1 MTALAEKQ
9 KSILQESVARLLA
22 RTQNA
27 RGLQVEDL
35 QERIEKSLNKYQ
47 PNASNAEIKE
57 FTDSLNADDLCL
69 IAACE
74 LGNESAWEDLV
85 KNFDSTVKSAARS
98 ISKNSDDAEDL
109 ANSIWAELHGLR
121 KDESGNLR
129 RKISYYSGKGSLGGW
144 LRAVVNQ
151 LAIDEFRKQSKF
163 VQIEENREFENLANE
178 NEDGLVIPTHETPE
192 QIFSEKQ
199 SRKDVAESLK
209 EAIATLETEDKL
221 LIKLYYFDN
230 LNLKTIGATLGFHEA
245 TASRKLVRVQNDLR
259 KSTEKILLTKFGW
272 KETEV
277 KNHLAET
284 AEKLGFSVEK
294 LFSIMIIF
302 CLVQEIFR

>member
-1 MTALAEKQ
+1 MTALAEKN

-27 RGLQVEDL
+27 RSLQIEDL
-35 QERIEKSLNKYQ
+35 QPRIEKSLNKYQ
-47 PNASNAEIKE
+47 PNASNAQIKE
-57 FTDSLNADDLCL
+57 FIDSLNADDLCL
-69 IAACE
+69 ITACE
-74 LGNESAWEDLV
+74 RGDESAWEDLV

-98 ISKNSDDAEDL
+98 ISKNTDDAEDL

-121 KDESGNLR
+121 KDDAGNLR
-129 RKISYYSGKGSLGGW
+129 RKISYYSGRGSLGGW

-163 VQIEENREFENLANE
+163 VQIEETREFENLANE

-199 SRKDVAESLK
+199 SQKDVSESLK
-209 EAIATLETEDKL
+209 EAIATLEAEDKL

-259 KSTEKILLTKFGW
+259 KSTEKILQTKFGW
-272 KETEV
+272 KENEV
-277 KNHLAET
+277 RNNLAET

-294 LFSIMIIF
+294 LFSILIIF
-302 CLVQEIFR
+302 CIVQELFY

>member
-22 RTQNA
+22 RTRDA
-27 RGLQVEDL
+27 RGLRVEDL
-35 QERIEKSLNKYQ
+35 QPRIEKSLNKYQ
-47 PNASNAEIKE
+47 PNASNDEIKE

-74 LGNESAWEDLV
+74 RGDESAWEDLV

-209 EAIATLETEDKL
+209 EAIATLEAEDKL

>member
-1 MTALAEKQ
+1 MTALAEKH

-35 QERIEKSLNKYQ
+35 QERIEKSLHKYQ
-47 PNASNAEIKE
+47 PNASNDETKE
-57 FTDSLNADDLCL
+57 FIDSLNADDLCL

-74 LGNESAWEDLV
+74 RGDESAWEDLV
-85 KNFDSTVKSAARS
+85 KNFDATVKSAARS

-209 EAIATLETEDKL
+209 DAIATLEAEDKL

-259 KSTEKILLTKFGW
+259 KSTEQILLTKFGW

-294 LFSIMIIF
+294 LFSILIIF
-302 CLVQEIFR
+302 CIVQEIFR

>member
-1 MTALAEKQ
+1 MTALAEKN

-27 RGLQVEDL
+27 RSLQIEDL
-35 QERIEKSLNKYQ
+35 QPRIEKSLNKYQ
-47 PNASNAEIKE
+47 PNASNTDIKE
-57 FTDSLNADDLCL
+57 FIDSLNADDLCL
-69 IAACE
+69 ITACE
-74 LGNESAWEDLV
+74 RGDESAWKDLV
-85 KNFDSTVKSAARS
+85 KNFDTTVKSAARS
-98 ISKNSDDAEDL
+98 ISKNTDDAEDL

-121 KDESGNLR
+121 KDDAGNLR
-129 RKISYYSGKGSLGGW
+129 RKISYYSGRGSLGGW

-163 VQIEENREFENLANE
+163 VQIEETREFENLANE

-199 SRKDVAESLK
+199 SQKDVSESLK
-209 EAIATLETEDKL
+209 EAIATLEAEDKL
-221 LIKLYYFDN
+221 IIKLYYFDN

-259 KSTEKILLTKFGW
+259 KSTEKILQTKFGW
-272 KETEV
+272 KENEV
-277 KNHLAET
+277 RNNLAET

-294 LFSIMIIF
+294 LFSILIIF
-302 CLVQEIFR
+302 CIVQELFY

>member
-1 MTALAEKQ
+1 MTALAEKH

-47 PNASNAEIKE
+47 PNASNDEIKE
-57 FTDSLNADDLCL
+57 FIDSLNADDLCL

-74 LGNESAWEDLV
+74 RGDESAWEDLV
-85 KNFDSTVKSAARS
+85 KNFDATVKSAARS

-199 SRKDVAESLK
+199 SRQDVAESLK
-209 EAIATLETEDKL
+209 EAIATLEAEDKL

-302 CLVQEIFR
+302 CILQEIFK